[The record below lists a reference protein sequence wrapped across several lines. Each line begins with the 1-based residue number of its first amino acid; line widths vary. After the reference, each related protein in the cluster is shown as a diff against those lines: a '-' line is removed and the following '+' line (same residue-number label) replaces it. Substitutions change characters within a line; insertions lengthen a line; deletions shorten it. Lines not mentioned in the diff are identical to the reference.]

1 MNQYEYENRIK
12 SLAIHKRRYSNAF
25 LYFGILMF
33 LFIGVWEN
41 IWSWKDA
48 TLLITIPTS
57 LWYLICKFIFKKIK

>member
-1 MNQYEYENRIK
+1 MNQHEYENRIK

-25 LYFGILMF
+25 FYFSIFMF

-48 TLLITIPTS
+48 LLVITIPVS
-57 LWYLICKFIFKKIK
+57 LWYLICKFVFKKIK